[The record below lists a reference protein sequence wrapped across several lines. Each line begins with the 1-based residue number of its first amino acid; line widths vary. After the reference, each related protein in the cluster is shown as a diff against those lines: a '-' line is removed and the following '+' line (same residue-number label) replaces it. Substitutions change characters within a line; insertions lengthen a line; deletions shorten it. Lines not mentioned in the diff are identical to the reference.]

1 MSHLIFDQDGEL
13 IDVLNFENT
22 KELKKFREKYPTY
35 VVIDESEATE
45 DPGFADDE
53 FVHDDGEDDILW

>member
-35 VVIDESEATE
+35 VVIDESEAAE

-53 FVHDDGEDDILW
+53 FINDDGEDDILW

>member
-45 DPGFADDE
+45 DPRFADDE
-53 FVHDDGEDDILW
+53 FIDDDGEDDILW

>member
-45 DPGFADDE
+45 DSGFADDE
-53 FVHDDGEDDILW
+53 FINDDGEDDILW

>member
-35 VVIDESEATE
+35 VVIDESEAME

-53 FVHDDGEDDILW
+53 FIHDDGEDDILW